1 MRGLL
6 ARSLYKVSWQD
17 LYTRSLYKLSVS
29 DLCARSLYRSV
40 CEVSWQDLCTRSPK
54 RFQQQKIPRLRHR
67 STQIPP
73 RDHHETTER
82 PPKDHRYRHNQDPAP
97 PKHHP
102 QAPLRQAPALEI
114 PAVMVKDN
122 KAFRVPMVPM
132 AIQDVASHCSKVY
145 ISLAES
151 FPSFPSF
158 PSCL

>member
-1 MRGLL
+1 M

-17 LYTRSLYKLSVS
+17 LYTRSLYKLFVS

-73 RDHHETTER
+73 RDHRKTTDTDTTKTR
-82 PPKDHRYRHNQDPAP
+82 TSP